1 MDCKGRILRPWWPH
15 NSHHRV
21 PNPGPPGWTPGTPC
35 TGRTN
40 KVRYPWGYWIGCAFY
55 FLRDSQSWTDL
66 GLLLAEEDYCN
77 GDRRKTPRFGFFRNF
92 FGDKILIN
100 SCLKKKCFNW
110 FIGIVPLIMLSTAR
124 KLHGWVL
131 SGFWWFD
138 THQLNGFLFKIYRKL
153 EFPQII
159 SFLFCKGEPVIISTT

>member
-1 MDCKGRILRPWWPH
+1 MDCKGRILKPWWPH
-15 NSHHRV
+15 NSHRRV
-21 PNPGPPGWTPGTPC
+21 PNRGPLGWTPGTPC

-100 SCLKKKCFNW
+100 SCLKKKMF
-110 FIGIVPLIMLSTAR
+110 
-124 KLHGWVL
+124 
-131 SGFWWFD
+131 
-138 THQLNGFLFKIYRKL
+138 QLIYRNSSPNYVVDCQKTPRL
-153 EFPQII
+153 G
-159 SFLFCKGEPVIISTT
+159 SFRILVIWYSSTQWVPV